1 MKTLPKTL
9 TAPFD
14 YAVKTTNAYGVIAN
28 LDNPVYG
35 EELREMFFEMTGVRV
50 DADYDKMVSDVFVW
64 ARKNPDY
71 DENAGR
77 SRAVCPM

>member
-35 EELREMFFEMTGVRV
+35 EELREMIEANLAGQSSPELCAIHLVRRRGDITAAMPRFVTAFLEMQLP
-50 DADYDKMVSDVFVW
+50 A
-64 ARKNPDY
+64 
-71 DENAGR
+71 
-77 SRAVCPM
+77 